1 MCGRYEIVD
10 GERVFIRFQVT
21 NKDKVPPIPDNR
33 DVRPSQQVL
42 ALTTDHELSLMRWG
56 LVPFWAKDENLGY
69 STFNARA
76 EGIDRR
82 ASFKR
87 PLRSQRVIIPASA
100 FFEWRGRKGH
110 KTKYRIARR
119 DGDLFG
125 FAGLYDIWTA
135 PSGEALTSCT
145 IITTLPNQ
153 ELQSIHDRMPV
164 ILLPEDED
172 EWLNP
177 DLTEPQDLLPFLK
190 PYPDDLLTVMRAA

>member
-1 MCGRYEIVD
+1 MKSLM
-10 GERVFIRFQVT
+10 GERVFIRFRVS
-21 NKDKVPPIPDNR
+21 NKVPPILDNL

-42 ALTTDHELSLMRWG
+42 ALTTDHELSLMKWG
-56 LVPFWAKDENLGY
+56 LVPSWAKDEKVGY
-69 STFNARA
+69 STINARA
-76 EGIDRR
+76 EGIAEK

-100 FFEWRGRKGH
+100 FFEWQGEKGR

-119 DGDLFG
+119 DEDMFG

-135 PSGEALTSCT
+135 PSGEELKSCT
-145 IITTLPNQ
+145 IITTTPNI
-153 ELQSIHDRMPV
+153 ELQPIHNRMPV

-177 DLTEPQDLLPFLK
+177 DLTEPQDILPYLK
-190 PYPDDLLTVMRAA
+190 PYPDELLAVMKAA